1 MPRFLPGLVAMLV
14 ASPIPAADFPP
25 PDQLPEHNDL
35 PNPLVTFGGKTV
47 STVEEWEKVRKP
59 ELKELF
65 QHYMYGHLPPAP
77 TNESFVVLHEDKAA
91 FGGKAM
97 LREVEIRFDLFGKS
111 NPLPIRLLLVLP
123 NDRKGPVPVFVGPN
137 FTGNYALVTDPKVKL
152 PDAWV
157 MSRDVGAVKNR
168 ATDSGRGSATKVWD
182 FEQTVAKGYAVAT
195 FYCGDVQPDRPN
207 EKEGMRA
214 ILPAGSDTETI
225 ATWAWGVHRCV
236 DYLVQCPDVDAKKI
250 AVVGHSRL
258 GKTALLAGAFDDRI
272 AVVMPHQ
279 AGCGGTGPS
288 RHDDPKAESVK
299 RINTSFPHWFCTN
312 FKEFNDATAKLPFDQ
327 NCLVALCA
335 PRPVLLTNAT
345 EDEWANPK
353 GQFAVLKAA
362 EPVYKLYGVEGLK
375 ADAFPEVGMLVDS
388 RLGYWIRTGKH
399 SMTPEDWTAFLAY
412 GGKWM
417 K

>member
-1 MPRFLPGLVAMLV
+1 MPRLLPGLVAMLL
-14 ASPIPAADFPP
+14 ASPTLAADFPP
-25 PDQLPEHNDL
+25 PDKLPEHKDL

-65 QHYMYGHLPPAP
+65 QHYMYGHLPPKP
-77 TNESFVVLHEDKAA
+77 EKVEFVVLHEDKQA
-91 FGGKAM
+91 FGGKAT
-97 LREVEIRFDLFGKS
+97 LREIEIRYDLFGKS
-111 NPLPIRLLLVLP
+111 NPLPIRLLLVFP
-123 NDRKGPVPVFVGPN
+123 NDRKSPVPVFVGPN

-157 MSRDVGAVKNR
+157 MSRDAGVVNNK
-168 ATDSGRGSATKVWD
+168 ATDAGRGKALKVWD
-182 FEQTVAKGYAVAT
+182 FEQAVAKGCAIAT

-214 ILPAGSDTETI
+214 LLPSGSDTETI
-225 ATWAWGVHRCV
+225 ATWAWGCHRCV
-236 DYLVQCPDVDAKKI
+236 DYLVQCPEVDGRRI

-288 RHDDPKAESVK
+288 RHDNPKAETVK

-312 FKEFNDATAKLPFDQ
+312 FKAFNDATAKIPFDQ

-335 PRPVLLTNAT
+335 PRPVLFTNAT

-362 EPVYKLYGVEGLK
+362 EPAYKLYGAKGC
-375 ADAFPEVGMLVDS
+375 AATAFPEINNLVDS
-388 RLGYWIRTGKH
+388 RLGYWIRPGKH
-399 SMTPEDWTAFLAY
+399 AMTPDDWTTFLAY
-412 GGKWM
+412 GAKWM